1 MNTLTIFKKS
11 PVLFIHRHN
20 GIPET
25 DFEISDFDVS
35 IDGLD
40 FKIVERD
47 GSTRYKYKATNIA
60 IIDETNV
67 AIRETFTT
75 LIGLVT
81 RLIEFEYTPYR
92 RGSTGDFIAA
102 GTGVSITGTGTM
114 SDPKTINVV
123 PGSYVPFKKL
133 FKWTTGDALTF
144 NIGAGN
150 LASNVFVDRVPMIGL
165 SDTGIPFAA
174 EWSQSGNVVTL
185 SGSVVDTYLFNNS
198 LIYIT

>member
-1 MNTLTIFKKS
+1 MNTLTIFKKT

-25 DFEISDFDVS
+25 DFEISDFAVS
-35 IDGLD
+35 VDGLD
-40 FKIVERD
+40 FKIIERD
-47 GSTRYKYKATNIA
+47 GSTRYKYKVANIA
-60 IIDETNV
+60 VIDETNV
-67 AIRETFTT
+67 AMRETFTT

-81 RLIEFEYTPYR
+81 RLRELEYTPYR
-92 RGSTGDFIAA
+92 NGSTGDFVAA
-102 GTGVSITGTGTM
+102 GSGVTITGSGTQ
-114 SDPKTINVV
+114 SDPKMISVTG
-123 PGSYVPFKKL
+123 GSYTPLKKL
-133 FKWTTGDALTF
+133 FKWTTGDPLTF

-165 SDTGIPFAA
+165 SDTGIPFTA

-185 SGSVVDTYLFNNS
+185 SSSVIDAYLFNNS